1 MSSPERDSPRESEA
15 IWHPAREWLE
25 DDELDAD
32 FHPALEPS
40 EDDEWED
47 DMPNEDEELNLGD
60 ADGNTD
66 NNLNYNK
73 RKSGG

>member
-25 DDELDAD
+25 DDELDSD

-66 NNLNYNK
+66 NTVN
-73 RKSGG
+73 